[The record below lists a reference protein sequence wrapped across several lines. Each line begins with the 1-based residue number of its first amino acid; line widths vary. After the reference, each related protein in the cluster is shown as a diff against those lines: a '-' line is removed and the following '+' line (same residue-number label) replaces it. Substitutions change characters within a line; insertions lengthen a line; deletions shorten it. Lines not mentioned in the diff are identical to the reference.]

1 MNLENGDQVSLWDRV
16 KFLEG
21 ENGIV
26 LFSIDDD
33 QYSPCYPKEQW
44 TLLKHGLMLDS
55 TFARL
60 VHIPESGP
68 DMELLHRGKFR
79 SAEEL
84 ALLRKAQFDTA
95 GS

>member
-55 TFARL
+55 TFAGWYIFQR
-60 VHIPESGP
+60 VVQTWNYCIEES
-68 DMELLHRGKFR
+68 
-79 SAEEL
+79 
-84 ALLRKAQFDTA
+84 FDPQKNWHYYERHNLT
-95 GS
+95 